1 MEDDGRERRR
11 TERVELSAREGGE
24 CASSTSSRI
33 RLFSEIVIVIVIRI
47 VKVLFRE

>member
-1 MEDDGRERRR
+1 MMGEREGGRSE
-11 TERVELSAREGGE
+11 VELSAREGGE